1 MIKGVRLKIAY
12 FVPEYIPR
20 IVGGLGTYAQYM
32 CPALADLGH
41 EVTVFTLND
50 GTLKK
55 EENIGGVDIYRPITI
70 DLPKGVLD
78 SLLPN
83 DMHHWGIPEIVLYNI
98 FSASKFIDLIKIDG
112 KQFDIIVVHDWLSGI
127 AGMIA
132 GSNTDLPL
140 VFHLHS
146 TERGRAMGNGSQKIG
161 SIEWKTGEAAQRIIT
176 VSYAMQEDLINQGFD
191 SGKIR
196 VCWNGVDTQK
206 YDPKSVSDEERLG
219 IRRKYQIED
228 DERMLL
234 FIGRLIPVKGAIELV
249 EAMTM
254 VKDSK
259 VKLVI
264 LGRGDLEGTVT
275 DLVSQLELKDKIKTC
290 FEFVSEED
298 RIRHLAACDIA
309 IYPSKYEPFGI
320 VALEAMAMEKPVIV
334 GASGTSGLRE
344 IVVSSG
350 DYRTGAHVNGQNPAD
365 IFGWGLKPLL
375 SLSPKEL
382 MEMGKRG
389 RKRAETHFTWA
400 RIAKQTV
407 KMYAQVIELH
417 NEYLL
422 ERAFGLVF
430 Y

>member
-1 MIKGVRLKIAY
+1 MIEGERLKIAY
-12 FVPEYIPR
+12 FVPEYTPR

-50 GTLKK
+50 GTLKTQ
-55 EENIGGVDIYRPITI
+55 ENIGGIDIYRPKTI
-70 DLPKGVLD
+70 NIPNGVVE
-78 SLLPN
+78 SLPN
-83 DMHHWGIPEIVLYNI
+83 EIRHWGIPGIMLHNI
-98 FSASKFIDLIKIDG
+98 FSSAKLIDLIKIDG

-132 GSNTDLPL
+132 GSNTEMPL

-146 TERGRAMGNGSQKIG
+146 TERGRAMGTGCQTMA

-176 VSYAMQEDLINQGFD
+176 VSFAMQEDLVNQGFD

-206 YDPKSVSDEERLG
+206 YDPKKVSDEERLTL
-219 IRRKYQIED
+219 RRHYKIED
-228 DERMLL
+228 DEKMLL
-234 FIGRLIPVKGAIELV
+234 FIGRLTSVKGAIELI

-254 VKDSK
+254 VKDPK

-264 LGRGDLEGTVT
+264 LGRGDLEGIVI
-275 DLVSQLELKDKIKTC
+275 DLISQLELKDKIKTC
-290 FEFVSEED
+290 FEFVSEEE

-309 IYPSKYEPFGI
+309 IFPSKYEPFGI

-334 GASGTSGLRE
+334 GASGISGFRE

-365 IFGWGLKPLL
+365 ILGWGLKPLL
-375 SLSPKEL
+375 SLSPEEL

-389 RKRAETHFTWA
+389 RERVEKYFTWT
-400 RIAKQTV
+400 RIAKQTAEI
-407 KMYAQVIELH
+407 YAQAVEIH
-417 NEYLL
+417 QEYLL